1 MVYGLCLLNLSFYFI
16 LPYLSVFPWTFFPVF
31 FILLI
36 NFIYFIINYNIYKSK
51 FKSIQFS
58 EFEFIINQFLL
69 YFYWLFLHSFS
80 LLISFF
86 FYVLFYSFDFSGFL
100 LFCILDIIIIFLF
113 FSYFSFI
120 ITVLISFSNN
130 FNFFVNLLI
139 FIYHM
144 CSSFFICIFVDVAF
158 AKGYLNFNYFNVILN
173 TLTYIYNNNYFSFP
187 FKSFFINNFFTI
199 NLKNLFFKF
208 ICFLSINFF
217 LIFYLLVLLFL
228 IYIILF
234 LVDNYFEKVCKVLSF
249 ILNKI
254 NYLFRLLNKNFYK
267 LYYLF
272 AHKIWKFY
280 KFIFNKIYKF
290 LYPCFCPILD
300 WFNSK
305 SDKFRFNLIVIVY
318 YSSINA
324 PWILELWRLSK

>member
-1 MVYGLCLLNLSFYFI
+1 
-16 LPYLSVFPWTFFPVF
+16 
-31 FILLI
+31 
-36 NFIYFIINYNIYKSK
+36 
-51 FKSIQFS
+51 
-58 EFEFIINQFLL
+58 
-69 YFYWLFLHSFS
+69 
-80 LLISFF
+80 
-86 FYVLFYSFDFSGFL
+86 
-100 LFCILDIIIIFLF
+100 
-113 FSYFSFI
+113 
-120 ITVLISFSNN
+120 
-130 FNFFVNLLI
+130 
-139 FIYHM
+139 M